1 MGYDLLPYGAGVAL
15 AGLMSG
21 YNNVETTSH
30 IALTTMALDIK
41 EAGRG
46 ITSLMAFLPNG
57 MELLKILK
65 I

>member
-1 MGYDLLPYGAGVAL
+1 MSYDLLPYSWSSFGKTNEL
-15 AGLMSG
+15 
-21 YNNVETTSH
+21 ETTSH